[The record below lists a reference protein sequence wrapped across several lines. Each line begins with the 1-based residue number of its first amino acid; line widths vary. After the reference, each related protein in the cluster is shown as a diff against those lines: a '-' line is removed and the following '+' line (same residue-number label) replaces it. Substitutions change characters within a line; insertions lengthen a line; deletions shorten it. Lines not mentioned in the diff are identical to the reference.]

1 MWVMMTRRRASRVTP
16 ARSSFCIGLPPQSTS
31 TASPSPTKTIEVV
44 SRSRAGA
51 APAVPRNV
59 KCTASGGRAGSA
71 QEQGHPDEREGHSH
85 YARELGDANRPE
97 HEGVGAQRFRE
108 EAAHRVEAQ
117 VCQEQRAGRPLEP
130 LAENYHEEEEHHQ
143 VPQRLVEERGME
155 VLVLRVLDGPM
166 RRRDEKPPRQVRRR
180 AEGLLVEEVAPAADG
195 LTEGEARSCDVQV
208 RDGGQSARERVTT
221 AHEETADDAAV
232 NGEAAL
238 PHREDF
244 SREAKVVVEVE
255 GHVIQSRADEPAE
268 ETELRGLEHA
278 IGIETASTRLAIGEP
293 EPETHRACHEDAVPA
308 EAQGTELQSDRAG
321 RVKHTRHLYGPA
333 SVLSNKSH
341 ISGQIR

>member
-1 MWVMMTRRRASRVTP
+1 MITRPRASRVTP
-16 ARSSFCIGLPPQSTS
+16 ARSSFCIGLPPQSMS
-31 TASPSPTKTIEVV
+31 TASPSPTKTMEVV

-59 KCTASGGRAGSA
+59 KCTTSGGGAGSA
-71 QEQGHPDEREGHSH
+71 QEQRHPDESEGHSH
-85 YARELGDANRPE
+85 HARELGDANGPE

-108 EAAHRVEAQ
+108 ETAHRVEPQ
-117 VCQEQRAGRPLEP
+117 IRQEQRARRSLEP
-130 LAENYHEEEEHHQ
+130 LAKNHHEEKEHRE
-143 VPQRLVEERGME
+143 VPERLVEERGME

-166 RRRDEKPPRQVRRR
+166 RWRDEKPPRQVRRR

-195 LTEGEARSCDVQV
+195 LTEGEARRCDVQV
-208 RDGGQSARERVTT
+208 RDGGQPARERVTT
-221 AHEETADDAAV
+221 AHEETADNAAV
-232 NGEAAL
+232 NGESAL
-238 PHREDF
+238 PYREDF
-244 SREAKVVVEVE
+244 SRVTEVVVEVE
-255 GHVIQSRADEPAE
+255 HDVIQSRADEPAE

-278 IGIETASTRLAIGEP
+278 IGIETAATRLAIGEP
-293 EPETHRACHEDAVPA
+293 EPETHRARHEDAVPA
-308 EAQGTELQSDRAG
+308 EAQGTNLESDCTR